1 MTMSWA
7 ASILVLGS
15 VIAFTSSLVTQ
26 TNDPTGQTCI
36 VMVDGIERPLIL
48 HTDAVMVRA
57 CIGTLKAELKF
68 VGRLLRGFEKSKRAT
83 LL

>member
-1 MTMSWA
+1 MSWA
-7 ASILVLGS
+7 ASILVLGY
-15 VIAFTSSLVTQ
+15 VIAFTGSLVTQ
-26 TNDPTGQTCI
+26 TNDPAGQTCTLA
-36 VMVDGIERPLIL
+36 VDSIERPLIL

-68 VGRLLRGFEKSKRAT
+68 VGRVLRGFEQGKSAT